1 VALISLLI
9 SAGLGV
15 YLAATS
21 GIGVLLFGLFGAFS
35 AYFYTA
41 PPLRLA
47 ARRGLGELLVG
58 LNFGPLATAGAVYAM
73 TGRVGLADFLVG
85 VPVGLLTTAI
95 LWINQ
100 FPDAESDRRM
110 GKINLVVVL
119 GQKRARWGFLL
130 LLAAAFGLTLYWLVS
145 GVLPLGAI
153 LILGGLPLAWNAAR
167 IAMREYD
174 QRTLVRA
181 NVVTIQLQL
190 VAGLLLAAG
199 LLFSEQ
205 ISRFVLR

>member
-1 VALISLLI
+1 
-9 SAGLGV
+9 
-15 YLAATS
+15 
-21 GIGVLLFGLFGAFS
+21 
-35 AYFYTA
+35 
-41 PPLRLA
+41 
-47 ARRGLGELLVG
+47 
-58 LNFGPLATAGAVYAM
+58 
-73 TGRVGLADFLVG
+73 
-85 VPVGLLTTAI
+85 
-95 LWINQ
+95 
-100 FPDAESDRRM
+100 
-110 GKINLVVVL
+110 
-119 GQKRARWGFLL
+119 
-130 LLAAAFGLTLYWLVS
+130 VS